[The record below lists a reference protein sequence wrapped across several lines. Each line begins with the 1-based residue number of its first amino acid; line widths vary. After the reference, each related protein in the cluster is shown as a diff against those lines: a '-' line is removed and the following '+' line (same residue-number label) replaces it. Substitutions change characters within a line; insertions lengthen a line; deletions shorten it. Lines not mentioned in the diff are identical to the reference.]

1 MKFFTRFNPPPSPSV
16 HFVEPSLTDQS
27 QKDDCDVN
35 RILAKFRETGSLVDP
50 LHPGTR
56 KPIFGDFTDFPD
68 YQGALD
74 IIIRSD
80 EAFMQ
85 LPAKVRERF
94 ANNPQEIFDFL
105 SDEKNRQEAIDLGLI
120 DKKTEVPPENV
131 NNDKKDSE

>member
-1 MKFFTRFNPPPSPSV
+1 MKFFTRFNPPPSPGI
-16 HFVEPSLTDQS
+16 HFEEPSLTDQT

-35 RILAKFRETGSLVDP
+35 RILAKFRETGSLIDP

-56 KPIFGDFTDFPD
+56 KPIFGDFTDIPD

-94 ANNPQEIFDFL
+94 GNNPQEIFDFL
-105 SDEKNRQEAIDLGLI
+105 SDEKNRQEAIELGLI
-120 DKKTEVPPENV
+120 DKKPDNEQKIVDTQ
-131 NNDKKDSE
+131 KDQGE